1 MSVVESISHPL
12 VSEVSE
18 ARDSVHMQ
26 YTMDGCENMV
36 QYIYDD
42 KSVSNSR
49 AFFTAKPPLGSI
61 VDRQILIEVTVE
73 ASITG
78 TTASR
83 PSFGDYFA
91 PKAAPLNRMINT
103 AQVNVNSQAIMS
115 EPARVVDVFLRDRTN
130 QESIKR
136 FKSLSPMEP
145 DYLNRYEAM
154 HLSKS
159 YRALNSQNTTDAN
172 GVGVAIPSL
181 VAQTFTGTRADVY
194 GASDPPTRADSNN
207 AASKVVTVTSATGQD
222 FIEFASPFRHAQYA
236 NDDYEPRASFPYT
249 EKALVDA
256 AGGGNTTITRTY
268 TFTEVLLNP
277 FCYVRSGKAAAHVT
291 SLDVNLQ
298 FGSNLERIFSQIRA
312 VSQRNYTA
320 GAYTD
325 SWRGA
330 GVDHLDVTQG
340 AGFSVKVTG
349 AKMILKYATPSV
361 QISPRQTLSL
371 NHFRLNT
378 QSIGT
383 ATASAWGGSDEIT
396 VDFNA
401 IRLSVIPSHCYIFAK
416 PKIDTVRPYNADA
429 FLNIS
434 KVNVQI
440 SNRTGILSNMLEQE
454 LWNMSSENGIALSYP
469 QWNQKVGSVLK
480 LGFGKDLCGVL
491 AGAREYIDFAFKIT
505 MKNTTYFDHSGITTG
520 SINWGVSGTYNTK
533 LLDRT
538 TVDQSLDWEL
548 CVLFVT
554 PQQLT
559 LEDQV
564 GTLEMGFSVDEVQD
578 SMQYGMSSESIEDMN
593 QIVGSGFG
601 DWLKR
606 GYHKAHHLVK
616 KYARPVEQVL
626 RSAEHVPGL
635 GGLAGPAADIADQLA
650 KSVGTGMKG
659 RLALT
664 RGRGKMY

>member
-12 VSEVSE
+12 VSEVSD

-36 QYIYDD
+36 QYIYQD

-61 VDRQILIEVTVE
+61 VDRQILIEITVE
-73 ASITG
+73 ASLTSARG
-78 TTASR
+78 NR

-91 PKAAPLNRMINT
+91 PKASPVNRMINT

-154 HLSKS
+154 HLRAS
-159 YRALNSQNTTDAN
+159 YLGASGGGA
-172 GVGVAIPSL
+172 AIPSL
-181 VAQTFTGTRADVY
+181 VAQTFTGTRALIAGDAGV
-194 GASDPPTRADSNN
+194 APTRAELNHADTRN
-207 AASKVVTVTSATGQD
+207 VVITTATGQD
-222 FIEFASPFRHAQYA
+222 LVEFASPFRHAQYA

-249 EKALVDA
+249 EKIVVDA
-256 AGGGNTTITRTY
+256 ANATVTRTY
-268 TFTEVLLNP
+268 KFTEVLLNP

-312 VSQRNYTA
+312 VTMRNYTGA
-320 GAYTD
+320 AYTD
-325 SWRGA
+325 TWIGA
-330 GVDHLDVTQG
+330 GTDHADVTQG

-349 AKMILKYATPSV
+349 AQMILKYATPSV

-383 ATASAWGGSDEIT
+383 GAAFGDKDTIT

-416 PKIDTVRPYNADA
+416 PKIDTVRAYNADA

-434 KVNVQI
+434 NVNVQI
-440 SNRTGILSNMLEQE
+440 SNRNGILSNMLEQE
-454 LWNMSSENGIALSYP
+454 LWNMSSENGIALSWP

-491 AGAREYIDFAFKIT
+491 AGARDYIDFAFKVT
-505 MKNTTYFDHSGITTG
+505 LKNTTYFDHSGLTTIPAAAAVDYGAPNTYITK
-520 SINWGVSGTYNTK
+520 I
-533 LLDRT
+533 LDRT
-538 TVDQSLDWEL
+538 TADQSLDWEL